1 MELVLPSDNQKENG
15 DKPLILAVEDNE
27 DNLLLIEYIAET
39 LDCRFI
45 GESEG
50 RNVLAIAKQYQ
61 PNIILL
67 DIMLPDITGFEIF
80 ANLQQDSTT
89 VNIPVVALT
98 ALAMKEDKQRIEA
111 AGFHEYVKKPYVL
124 DELENIIRGYLL

>member
-1 MELVLPSDNQKENG
+1 MELVLSSDNQKENT

-45 GESEG
+45 GESQG
-50 RNVLAIAKQYQ
+50 SNVLAIAKQYQ

-67 DIMLPDITGFEIF
+67 DIMLPDSNGFEIF
-80 ANLQQDSTT
+80 ANLQQDSATA
-89 VNIPVVALT
+89 NIPVVALT
-98 ALAMKEDKQRIEA
+98 ALAMKEDKQKIEA

-124 DELENIIRGYLL
+124 DELENIIRSYFD

>member
-1 MELVLPSDNQKENG
+1 MELVLSSDNQKENT

-45 GESEG
+45 GESQG
-50 RNVLAIAKQYQ
+50 SNVLARAKQYQ

-67 DIMLPDITGFEIF
+67 DIMLPDSNGFEIF
-80 ANLQQDSTT
+80 ANLQEDSATA
-89 VNIPVVALT
+89 NIPVVALT
-98 ALAMKEDKQRIEA
+98 ALAMKEDKQKIEA

-124 DELENIIRGYLL
+124 DELENIIRSYFN